1 MNPQSSSEQ
10 SEPLS
15 PLASEALVRR
25 IAELAWD
32 KKANNL
38 RALRVLELVS
48 YTDFLVVMSARS
60 DRQVGAVVRHIK
72 DTLSTELGLKP
83 LSIEGTEQNQWA
95 VLDYGDAV
103 VHVFYEPVRSFYD
116 LERLWVEAPELDL
129 PVPADLTRVP
139 DPYGG

>member
-1 MNPQSSSEQ
+1 MNPQRSTEQ
-10 SEPLS
+10 SKSLS
-15 PLASEALVRR
+15 PLASETLVRR
-25 IAELAWD
+25 IAELAWE

-38 RALRVLELVS
+38 RAIRVLELVS
-48 YTDFLVVMSARS
+48 YTDFLVVMSPRS

-72 DTLSTELGLKP
+72 DTLSSESGIKP
-83 LSIEGTEQNQWA
+83 MSVEGTEQNQWA

-116 LERLWVEAPELDL
+116 LERLWVEAPELEL
-129 PVPADLTRVP
+129 PVPAELTRVA